1 MEQIPDWLDTFVP
14 DRVAAIRLAVATV
27 VGGVIGLEREMS
39 VHSAGL
45 RTHALVSLA
54 AALFTVI
61 TYQIFETVQAE
72 GGQTADPIRVVEA
85 VTSGVAFIAAGA
97 IIQGSADRVKGLTTG
112 AGLWLAGALGVAA
125 GMGQYAIMGTAAVL
139 ALIILRVVKM
149 LEPKDEQ
156 KAKAEEASD

>member
-1 MEQIPDWLDTFVP
+1 MESLPDWLDAHLP
-14 DRVAAIRLAVATV
+14 DRVAAFRLLVATV
-27 VGGVIGLEREMS
+27 VGAVIGLEREIS
-39 VHSAGL
+39 TDSAGL

-72 GGQTADPIRVVEA
+72 GGQNADPIRVVEA

-97 IIQGSADRVKGLTTG
+97 IIRGGRHRVKGLTTG

-125 GMGQYAIMGTAAVL
+125 GLGQYGIMATATVL
-139 ALIILRVVKM
+139 ALILLGLVRLLTKHD
-149 LEPKDEQ
+149 PDE
-156 KAKAEEASD
+156 

>member
-1 MEQIPDWLDTFVP
+1 METLPDWLDAYLP
-14 DRVAAIRLAVATV
+14 DRVAAFRLLVATV
-27 VGGVIGLEREMS
+27 VGALIGIEREIS
-39 VHSAGL
+39 THSAGL

-61 TYQIFETVQAE
+61 TYQIFESVQAE

-97 IIQGSADRVKGLTTG
+97 IIQGGARRVKGLTTG

-125 GMGQYAIMGTAAVL
+125 GLGQYGIMATALVL
-139 ALIILRVVKM
+139 ALILLGIVRLLTKHG
-149 LEPKDEQ
+149 DE
-156 KAKAEEASD
+156 D

>member
-1 MEQIPDWLDTFVP
+1 MPDWLGTHLP
-14 DRVAAIRLAVATV
+14 DREAAFRLLVATV
-27 VGGVIGLEREMS
+27 VGALIGLERELS

-61 TYQIFETVQAE
+61 TFQIFESVQAE

-97 IIQGSADRVKGLTTG
+97 IIHGGRGGVKGLTTG

-125 GMGQYAIMGTAAVL
+125 GLGQYGIMTTALVL
-139 ALIILRVVKM
+139 ALILLGIVRLLTKP
-149 LEPKDEQ
+149 EPDE
-156 KAKAEEASD
+156 